1 MAFNGSGNF
10 LSFVFELICEL
21 PFTKDKKVPE
31 PLNAKALFV
40 GRRQNIKSRPLSGGR
55 KIRWIAFLGGGTCGQ
70 GERLSILIIRTS
82 HLFNFCFIIFNC
94 PHQMIWSFLP
104 LRWSIPYL
112 MRKWHRVLLPCF
124 KKFIE
129 TRTFQMQ
136 GRSIS
141 LTHLRISLYCES
153 SSAGWLDTRGPMTRS
168 HWARTAIQDMGQK
181 KASRWEQR

>member
-1 MAFNGSGNF
+1 MH
-10 LSFVFELICEL
+10 FVFELICEL

-70 GERLSILIIRTS
+70 GERLSVLIIRTS

-112 MRKWHRVLLPCF
+112 MRKWHRVLQPCF

-136 GRSIS
+136 G
-141 LTHLRISLYCES
+141 LALWRIWTCPYCGFA
-153 SSAGWLDTRGPMTRS
+153 SAVWLAIRGPMTRS
-168 HWARTAIQDMGQK
+168 HWAHTAIQDMGQN
-181 KASRWEQR
+181 KAFRWEQR

>member
-1 MAFNGSGNF
+1 MPTCRRTGVSTYQDSLRFCPF
-10 LSFVFELICEL
+10 LSTWPVRAFTMHFVEGSSQINSN
-21 PFTKDKKVPE
+21 TKDKKLPE

-104 LRWSIPYL
+104 LRWSILYL
-112 MRKWHRVLLPCF
+112 MRKWHRVLQPCF

-136 GRSIS
+136 GLALS
-141 LTHLRISLYCES
+141 RI
-153 SSAGWLDTRGPMTRS
+153 
-168 HWARTAIQDMGQK
+168 
-181 KASRWEQR
+181 

>member
-1 MAFNGSGNF
+1 MPKRYLWDVAEYKKPTFVRWTENQMNCFSGWWDLRPRWEIEYSNYQNF
-10 LSFVFELICEL
+10 S
-21 PFTKDKKVPE
+21 
-31 PLNAKALFV
+31 
-40 GRRQNIKSRPLSGGR
+40 
-55 KIRWIAFLGGGTCGQ
+55 
-70 GERLSILIIRTS
+70 S
-82 HLFNFCFIIFNC
+82 HFCFIIFNC

-112 MRKWHRVLLPCF
+112 MRKWHRVLQPCF

-136 GRSIS
+136 G
-141 LTHLRISLYCES
+141 LALWRIWKCPYCDS
-153 SSAGWLDTRGPMTRS
+153 SSAEWLAIRGPMTRS